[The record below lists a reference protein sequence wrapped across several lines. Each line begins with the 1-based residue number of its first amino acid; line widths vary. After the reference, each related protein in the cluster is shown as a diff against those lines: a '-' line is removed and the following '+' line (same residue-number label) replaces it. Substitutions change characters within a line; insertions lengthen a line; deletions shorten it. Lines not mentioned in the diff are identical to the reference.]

1 MTKQDI
7 FDEMKRL
14 LISKFEIEE
23 SKIQLDTTI
32 ADDLDLDSI
41 DIIDLIIELDDN
53 LVVSSDDFIDVRTLG
68 DIADKILE
76 ILTRINNKV

>member
-1 MTKQDI
+1 MTKQEI
-7 FDEMKRL
+7 FEEMKRL

-32 ADDLDLDSI
+32 VDDLDLDSI

-53 LVVSSDDFIDVRTLG
+53 LVVSSDDFIDVRTIG
-68 DIADKILE
+68 DIADKIVE
-76 ILTRINNKV
+76 ILNRNK